1 MRWHAL
7 FLAGAPIVAAPAAAD
22 IWVATADLQ
31 PSSSY
36 TAQITID
43 DTAGEI
49 EFILTGPTG
58 VWFALG
64 LGATEMDGTYAIVT
78 TPAPAVE
85 ERTLGQHSE
94 GTGMTPSV
102 TIDGHVVNGDGTSVF
117 TLARAQ
123 DPGTG
128 AYVFDMLDVQSGT
141 PIPVIWGVG
150 QDPILAYHGPQN
162 RGSTD
167 VSFEEQTATAAEAP
181 AIVAQSFGKT
191 KLIFRRVP

>member
-7 FLAGAPIVAAPAAAD
+7 FLAGAPTVAAPAAAD

-128 AYVFDMLDVQSGT
+128 AYVFDMLE
-141 PIPVIWGVG
+141 G

-167 VSFEEQTATAAEAP
+167 VSFEEQTATAAEPP